1 MDVKLYRVG
10 PVAVVAMGIWGL
22 VCKRKRERGYYSG
35 HCAYPKEQ
43 GSKHPSADSHRHRK
57 ESRLLVVLALIL
69 TASYARADEGIRN
82 QFGVRTPMRD
92 GVNLSSDIWFPRE
105 PGRYPIILFRTP
117 YVKAEGMSGFV
128 PPLAEFFAEHGYIF
142 VIQDTRGRGDS
153 EGAFNFL
160 FSEGK
165 DGYDTIEWLAAQPWS
180 NGKVGMIGVSY
191 MGTVQWLAA
200 REHPPHL
207 VCIMPTGPSG
217 RYFNEIPYYGGAFSL
232 AFSLNWLNAT
242 SDHSEQGPNTVGIDI
257 DKILKLRPLLT
268 VDEKF
273 GRRIPLYRD
282 FLQHDTLDDY
292 WKRIQFTEEDFKS
305 INVPALTTTGW
316 FDGDQFGALFYW
328 RGMRAYSPAKNNQY
342 LLIGSWTHQQ
352 AFMGG
357 ERKLGDFEFSA
368 DSIFDL
374 RTLQLA
380 FLDHFLKGTAPRFD
394 FPRAHIYVTGSNKW
408 RDEEEYPPAAVRTRG
423 LYLHS
428 GGRAN
433 TLGGDGRL
441 TWETPNSE
449 AVDHFTYDP
458 ERPVSPAAREELGTD
473 QRYIERRDDVLV
485 YSSGVLGQPV
495 EIIGNVVVHL
505 YAASDARDTDFT
517 ARLIDVYPDGRAL
530 HLGALP
536 AAIIRARYRNSL
548 EHTELLVRGHT
559 EHYQI
564 DLGDFGHTFLPG
576 HRIRVEISSS
586 YVPMFSPN
594 SNTGN
599 PVATDLESQIAKQTI
614 FHTRTAASYIA
625 LPIIDS
631 H

>member
-1 MDVKLYRVG
+1 VDVKLYRVG

-217 RYFNEIPYYGGAFSL
+217 RYFN
-232 AFSLNWLNAT
+232 
-242 SDHSEQGPNTVGIDI
+242 
-257 DKILKLRPLLT
+257 
-268 VDEKF
+268 
-273 GRRIPLYRD
+273 
-282 FLQHDTLDDY
+282 
-292 WKRIQFTEEDFKS
+292 
-305 INVPALTTTGW
+305 
-316 FDGDQFGALFYW
+316 
-328 RGMRAYSPAKNNQY
+328 
-342 LLIGSWTHQQ
+342 
-352 AFMGG
+352 
-357 ERKLGDFEFSA
+357 
-368 DSIFDL
+368 
-374 RTLQLA
+374 
-380 FLDHFLKGTAPRFD
+380 
-394 FPRAHIYVTGSNKW
+394 
-408 RDEEEYPPAAVRTRG
+408 
-423 LYLHS
+423 
-428 GGRAN
+428 
-433 TLGGDGRL
+433 
-441 TWETPNSE
+441 
-449 AVDHFTYDP
+449 
-458 ERPVSPAAREELGTD
+458 
-473 QRYIERRDDVLV
+473 
-485 YSSGVLGQPV
+485 
-495 EIIGNVVVHL
+495 
-505 YAASDARDTDFT
+505 
-517 ARLIDVYPDGRAL
+517 
-530 HLGALP
+530 
-536 AAIIRARYRNSL
+536 
-548 EHTELLVRGHT
+548 
-559 EHYQI
+559 
-564 DLGDFGHTFLPG
+564 
-576 HRIRVEISSS
+576 
-586 YVPMFSPN
+586 
-594 SNTGN
+594 
-599 PVATDLESQIAKQTI
+599 
-614 FHTRTAASYIA
+614 
-625 LPIIDS
+625 
-631 H
+631 